1 MGDSTLMPE
10 HFTGKDTTHAAEWL
24 DRFLH
29 FGNFKK
35 WTDAQKVEVFPLF
48 LKDSAYL
55 WYKDLIPS
63 LGEDIIIF
71 DEVEKLFR
79 DKYIHPTDR
88 WALLESFV
96 SRRLSPTEPID
107 TYLADLTQTA
117 SLLGKTDMDLMDA
130 FVRGLDDGTR
140 QHVLMKQPT
149 ALNEAVSFARLARSI
164 IPQISENTGV
174 KLAIDTLRDQ
184 IATLAA
190 KLAPSSSQIN
200 TFQSRQ
206 NRYSQPPRQSSRYT
220 TRPWQ
225 PPRQQFQ
232 PLSYPDGPHQQRSQP
247 PPQRTQYNTGR
258 TMARARPCYRCGESR
273 GLLRPVWVLFIVI
286 ALVSIQN
293 RVNSVH
299 TQLRLPWGVVFVH
312 MSRIDIS
319 QNKWIHIFQ
328 YKLPDLD
335 GMGNRS
341 RYRDFCSTYTL
352 ACYTVSAMDGY
363 IEKAERELF
372 AYWTYVHKDINLLIP
387 HINIFHKD
395 SRTKRAILPFIGSIS
410 RSLFG
415 TATVED
421 VERLARYVKQLSL
434 HAANTSRAFQ
444 VQVRQ
449 MSSFITKTNE
459 RIYSALAGIE
469 TNHKD
474 VILVTKQIQ
483 DVERFIFITMKILLD
498 RLTFLTTIRQEI
510 DEMYLGIQQLVNQRL
525 SPSLLPVSEVKRA
538 LKMIQKRLNA
548 EYPLFHVAHKDP
560 GYYYRERTVHYLYH
574 APTVCCPSV
583 NDLQQLSDDLRLKCS
598 SEELEAICGK
608 LT

>member
-10 HFTGKDTTHAAEWL
+10 HFTGRDTTHAAEWL

-63 LGEDIIIF
+63 LGEEIIIF
-71 DEVEKLFR
+71 DEVERLFR
-79 DKYIHPTDR
+79 DKYVHPTDR
-88 WALLESFV
+88 WALLEFFV

-164 IPQISENTGV
+164 IPQIAENTGV

-190 KLAPSSSQIN
+190 KLAPSSSQVN

-258 TMARARPCYRCGESR
+258 TMARARPCYRCG
-273 GLLRPVWVLFIVI
+273 
-286 ALVSIQN
+286 
-293 RVNSVH
+293 
-299 TQLRLPWGVVFVH
+299 
-312 MSRIDIS
+312 D
-319 QNKWIHIFQ
+319 
-328 YKLPDLD
+328 D
-335 GMGNRS
+335 G
-341 RYRDFCSTYTL
+341 
-352 ACYTVSAMDGY
+352 
-363 IEKAERELF
+363 
-372 AYWTYVHKDINLLIP
+372 
-387 HINIFHKD
+387 
-395 SRTKRAILPFIGSIS
+395 RTPF
-410 RSLFG
+410 
-415 TATVED
+415 
-421 VERLARYVKQLSL
+421 
-434 HAANTSRAFQ
+434 
-444 VQVRQ
+444 
-449 MSSFITKTNE
+449 
-459 RIYSALAGIE
+459 
-469 TNHKD
+469 
-474 VILVTKQIQ
+474 
-483 DVERFIFITMKILLD
+483 
-498 RLTFLTTIRQEI
+498 
-510 DEMYLGIQQLVNQRL
+510 
-525 SPSLLPVSEVKRA
+525 
-538 LKMIQKRLNA
+538 
-548 EYPLFHVAHKDP
+548 
-560 GYYYRERTVHYLYH
+560 
-574 APTVCCPSV
+574 
-583 NDLQQLSDDLRLKCS
+583 
-598 SEELEAICGK
+598 
-608 LT
+608 